1 MEQDKDWNPDLYLK
15 FRNER
20 TQPSIDLIRKID
32 ISFQPKSMLDIG
44 CGPGNSS
51 QALLERWPKAIL
63 TGVDNS
69 EKMIEAA
76 KKSYPNNTWI
86 VADASKYTTSV
97 KFDIVFSN
105 ATIQWIPH
113 HEKLFKKLYNL
124 VSENGVLAIS
134 VPRFDEMPI
143 SKIIEK
149 IANKEK
155 WKEVT
160 KGCAETFTRYNYKFY
175 YDLISGYYRKVEFWQ
190 TDYIHVLESQSAIV
204 EWTSSTGM
212 KPYLDRLTDQEK
224 LKFEDE
230 VLAEIKIDYPVQTNS
245 KVLFPFRRLFMIGY
259 KSLKSIAKQD
269 GVN

>member
-20 TQPSIDLIRKID
+20 TQPSVDLISKIN
-32 ISFQPKSMLDIG
+32 IGFQPKSILDIG

-51 QALLERWPKAIL
+51 QALLQRWPDAKL

-69 EKMIEAA
+69 EKMIEKA
-76 KKSYPNNTWI
+76 KNSYPDNTWI
-86 VADASKYTTSV
+86 IADASKYTSSD

-113 HEKLFKKLYNL
+113 HETLFKKLYGFVNQ
-124 VSENGVLAIS
+124 SGVLAIS
-134 VPRFDEMPI
+134 VPRFDEMLI
-143 SKIIEK
+143 SKIIQK

-155 WKEVT
+155 WKNAT
-160 KGCAETFTRYNYKFY
+160 KGCAEAFTRYDYKFY
-175 YDLISGYYRKVEFWQ
+175 YDLISTSYQTIELWQ
-190 TDYIHVLESQSAIV
+190 TDYIHALESQSAIV

-224 LKFEDE
+224 LQFEDE
-230 VLAEIKIDYPVQTNS
+230 VLSEIKIDYPVQTNG
-245 KVLFPFRRLFMIGY
+245 KVLFLFKRLFMIGY
-259 KSLKSIAKQD
+259 K
-269 GVN
+269 